1 MFWLAWQLLGVA
13 NRRYRHPRRMADRWG
28 DNRVALGET
37 VRRLPILAGRGHRGS
52 VYRDVV
58 AVLEALGRAENGW

>member
-13 NRRYRHPRRMADRWG
+13 IVAIGIPRRMADRWG
-28 DNRVALGET
+28 DNRVAQGET

-58 AVLEALGRAENGW
+58 AVLEAL